1 MTIIQRLEKRH
12 HENEDK
18 DIKCLE
24 ILILLQT
31 VTGGES
37 SPGPGQPS
45 DTPMVVAV
53 LSSLDRPKQELECD
67 TLSSILR

>member
-1 MTIIQRLEKRH
+1 M
-12 HENEDK
+12 
-18 DIKCLE
+18 KCLE

-53 LSSLDRPKQELECD
+53 LSSLDKPNQELECD